1 MNVRNH
7 TFTVNPEDNGGEQFT
22 INTTI
27 RKHGGDDN
35 AYMTHQFVL
44 QSYGSSAIIHIS
56 AQITP
61 NMLRQ
66 WANELDEIL
75 AKMKGDE
82 VSCKSECLKKK

>member
-1 MNVRNH
+1 MKVESH
-7 TFTVNPEDNGGEQFT
+7 SFTVNPYDNGGEQFT

-44 QSYGSSAIIHIS
+44 QSYGSNAIIHIG

-61 NMLRQ
+61 SMLRQ
-66 WANELDEIL
+66 WADELDEIL
-75 AKMKGDE
+75 AKIKGD
-82 VSCKSECLKKK
+82 CNG